1 MGLFFNKHYEEA
13 VIHVEGMRCG
23 ICETHINDV
32 VRRIAKVK
40 SVKSSHRT
48 GEVKIR
54 YEKEIDLDAIKEAIK
69 KEGYGVE

>member
-1 MGLFFNKHYEEA
+1 MLFFKKKDYKTA
-13 VIHVEGMRCG
+13 VIKVYGMKCG
-23 ICETHINDV
+23 MCETHINDV